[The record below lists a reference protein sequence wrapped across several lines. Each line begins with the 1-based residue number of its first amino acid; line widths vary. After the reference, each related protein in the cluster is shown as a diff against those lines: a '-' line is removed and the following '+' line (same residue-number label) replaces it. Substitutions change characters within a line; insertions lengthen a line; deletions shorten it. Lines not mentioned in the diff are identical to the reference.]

1 LSDVPPGDG
10 PVQDADKRIIG
21 IYSRHA
27 SAFVRKRSRAL
38 FEKPWLDRFLAVMP
52 LEPAAMPHEAAVL
65 DLGCGFGEPLGGYLI
80 AAGCDVTGV
89 DTSAELLAIAAARFP
104 DQAWIQADMRTLGL
118 GRRFH
123 GVLAWDSFFHL
134 TPQDQREMFSVFR
147 AHLLDGGVLM
157 FTSGP
162 TADVRIGEYE
172 GEPLYHASLGP
183 DEYRALLARQGF
195 DVLSHRPEDPDC
207 GGHTVWLARLA
218 CQ

>member
-1 LSDVPPGDG
+1 MPPGDG
-10 PVQDADKRIIG
+10 PVPDAAKRIIG

-38 FEKPWLDRFLAVMP
+38 FEKAWLDRFLAVMP
-52 LEPAAMPHEAAVL
+52 PGRAVL
-65 DLGCGFGEPLGGYLI
+65 DLGCGFGEPLAEYLI

-89 DTSAELLAIAAARFP
+89 DTSAELLALSRARFP
-104 DQAWIQADMRTLGL
+104 DHAWIQADMRGLGL

-123 GVLAWDSFFHL
+123 GLMAWDSFFHL
-134 TPQDQREMFSVFR
+134 TPEDQRQMFSIFSD
-147 AHLLDGGVLM
+147 HLQGGGVLM

-162 TADVRIGEYE
+162 TADVRIGEHE

-183 DEYRALLARQGF
+183 DEYRALLARHEFQ
-195 DVLSHRPEDPDC
+195 VLAHRAEDPDC
-207 GGHTVWLARLA
+207 GGHTVWLARLT